1 MALCKV
7 TVNLKAD
14 VIPDD
19 AVSQNKRTN
28 PKMLK
33 ELEAK
38 IRRMWFSLDALS
50 ERRDASSV
58 VPDYVATSH
67 FHALSVDYSKAIAGE
82 ELDYIASALVN
93 NIASIKDHLKNW
105 CAKNKQTFDG
115 DNLIDTNL
123 DVALIHDL
131 WNIDKHAELNRPP
144 RSGYLPKIVNLQTLL
159 SLMTGAEEG
168 SFASL
173 SMDPKTGQMVFS
185 QGGGGSQAITISGDV
200 VDEHG
205 VRLGDFG
212 EICEKAIEA
221 WEQTLIKAGVA
232 LPPR

>member
-1 MALCKV
+1 
-7 TVNLKAD
+7 
-14 VIPDD
+14 
-19 AVSQNKRTN
+19 
-28 PKMLK
+28 MLK

-38 IRRMWFSLDALS
+38 IRRMWFSLDALN

-58 VPDYVATSH
+58 VPDYVATPH
-67 FHALSVDYSKAIAGE
+67 FHALNVDYSKAIAGE

-105 CAKNKQTFDG
+105 CVKNKQTFDG

-144 RSGYLPKIVNLQTLL
+144 RSGHLPKIVNLQTLL

-173 SMDPKTGQMVFS
+173 SMDPKTGQMVLS
-185 QGGGGSQAITISGDV
+185 QGDGGSQAITISGDV

-221 WEQTLIKAGVA
+221 WEQALIKAGVA